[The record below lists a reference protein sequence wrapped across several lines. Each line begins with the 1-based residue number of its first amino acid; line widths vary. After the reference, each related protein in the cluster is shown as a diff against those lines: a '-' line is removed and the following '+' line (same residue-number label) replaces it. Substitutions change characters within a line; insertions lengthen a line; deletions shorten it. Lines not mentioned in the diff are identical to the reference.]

1 MAKDAAND
9 LVYYLVLDESRK
21 ADLAQIRHWNNLRIA
36 FDEGKIWVRGLDAV
50 QVESLDVKSMPYK
63 TLYYENDGKLYLYN
77 SALPDRN
84 LPSLLWTPVDRAL
97 PLRLPSLNH
106 NYFGIDEK
114 IAVQIVPSAKETEA
128 AAMIT
133 TLGLLGKYL
142 ETAPAIRLKHLTWVM
157 LNRDRALILGNPML
171 PVSGTVFW
179 QRSAHLLPAGSDFD
193 LYLLSAALHKQIDP
207 DRRSFIVWQT
217 DSTYF
222 TVNQTDF
229 QALSLSS
236 FMKTMQTLTLPTP

>member
-9 LVYYLVLDESRK
+9 LIYYLVLDETRK

-36 FDEGKIWVRGLDAV
+36 FEEGKIWVRGLDAV
-50 QVESLDVKSMPYK
+50 QVESVEVKSMPYK
-63 TLYYENDGKLYLYN
+63 TLYSENSGKLYLYK

-114 IAVQIVPSAKETEA
+114 IAVRIVPSEKETEA

-133 TLGLLGKYL
+133 TLDLLGKYL
-142 ETAPAIRLKHLTWVM
+142 ETAPAIRLKHLKWVM
-157 LNRDRALILGNPML
+157 LNRDRALILGNPVL
-171 PVSGTVFW
+171 PISGTVFW
-179 QRSAHLLPAGSDFD
+179 QRGAHLLPAGSDFD
-193 LYLLSAALHKQIDP
+193 LFLLSEALHQQIDP
-207 DRRSFIVWQT
+207 DRASLIVWQT
-217 DSTYF
+217 DSTCF
-222 TVNQTDF
+222 TVDKTDF
-229 QALSLSS
+229 QSLSLSS
-236 FMKTMQTLTLPTP
+236 FRKSMQTLTLPTP